1 MPDVGMFTPTKQ
13 AESMHALLGG
23 MSAVFLVS
31 DSPLQSSSHLA
42 PAIIERV
49 PPHLQPDYSLLS
61 RPSTEGLKSRGQLE
75 SENAELRRELRKAK
89 VTNQVQASINVGAQA
104 QLVLRDLH
112 LDKLTTKLAEKEKPP
127 TENARKRLMSSK
139 TARFMTDPKFRNKV
153 ATNEAVVREKAA
165 QKEANKEREGITKRR
180 KEWSD
185 RDLANRKARFQVT
198 LEAWGIE
205 NATHLEEL
213 KRVGKKEA
221 KRLGL
226 KPPEKPQ
233 WRRDFPAGLMP
244 EHLKPRARKQLM
256 ASALSGETEEEVIDV
271 DGALVEENEDEDG
284 EGEDDEGAGSDDSGD
299 GGGVVGDSGEERGQS
314 DEETG
319 SE

>member
-1 MPDVGMFTPTKQ
+1 
-13 AESMHALLGG
+13 
-23 MSAVFLVS
+23 
-31 DSPLQSSSHLA
+31 
-42 PAIIERV
+42 
-49 PPHLQPDYSLLS
+49 
-61 RPSTEGLKSRGQLE
+61 
-75 SENAELRRELRKAK
+75 
-89 VTNQVQASINVGAQA
+89 
-104 QLVLRDLH
+104 
-112 LDKLTTKLAEKEKPP
+112 
-127 TENARKRLMSSK
+127 
-139 TARFMTDPKFRNKV
+139 MTDPKFRNKV